1 MYYIYNNNN
10 TRYFRDLSGLIDT
23 TPNCKEFSLSISNID
38 CMIDCFLNW
47 TGVRMNVSNRYG
59 NVVHNTGIKDNNNQ
73 IDT

>member
-38 CMIDCFLNW
+38 FMIDCFLNW
-47 TGVRMNVSNRYG
+47 TGVRMNVNRYG